1 MAGDLETLELK
12 SAFEVKELQLMN
24 LVGNALKDS
33 ELNRVALT
41 SFHHVVTNGKLS

>member
-24 LVGNALKDS
+24 LLGNALKDP
-33 ELNRVALT
+33 ELTRVALT
-41 SFHHVVTNGKLS
+41 SFHHAVTNGKLS